1 MMPHQGMGYSPRS
14 PMAAQ
19 HIPMG
24 PGSNRSAGGS
34 SVESY
39 PPPLQRPGPN
49 AGMGPPN
56 ASVRMVSH
64 PNNNPHLQQQ
74 HHPGMHPGMRMQQP
88 PPGGHPGIRRPS
100 SSTSDMYN
108 HQQHPQMMQPQRSAS
123 TIPFPSPS
131 TSQGAVP
138 PGPPVPGG
146 VPEYDP
152 AQVRANNLSRAEAL
166 MTQQQRLQ
174 QQQQQNPAL
183 IPSQPS
189 PASSSSSDMPPMR
202 GATYPYHGQQQPQ
215 MNPPPQ
221 IHRLPS
227 QQQNGG
233 PPQMYHPQQ
242 QQQPR
247 PSPTQQQQHYQ
258 ATQHTVRPQFHQQP
272 RPSPNQQPANAMQNP
287 RQYTQL
293 QHQQY
298 QQEQQQLLSQ
308 HQQHLLQQQQGPPH
322 PPP

>member
-1 MMPHQGMGYSPRS
+1 MFTTVDTHTNIFIIFVDHCSFFRHFFFRLRRDKPPPPPPHLPPVPEGEPQHAMPPQQTQFRPSPNQGPHSGPYNGGMHPGMRPPLLPGQSPQMMPHQGMGYSPRS

-49 AGMGPPN
+49 AGMGPPH

-131 TSQGAVP
+131 TSQGA
-138 PGPPVPGG
+138 
-146 VPEYDP
+146 
-152 AQVRANNLSRAEAL
+152 
-166 MTQQQRLQ
+166 
-174 QQQQQNPAL
+174 
-183 IPSQPS
+183 
-189 PASSSSSDMPPMR
+189 
-202 GATYPYHGQQQPQ
+202 
-215 MNPPPQ
+215 
-221 IHRLPS
+221 
-227 QQQNGG
+227 
-233 PPQMYHPQQ
+233 
-242 QQQPR
+242 
-247 PSPTQQQQHYQ
+247 
-258 ATQHTVRPQFHQQP
+258 
-272 RPSPNQQPANAMQNP
+272 
-287 RQYTQL
+287 
-293 QHQQY
+293 
-298 QQEQQQLLSQ
+298 
-308 HQQHLLQQQQGPPH
+308 
-322 PPP
+322 

>member
-1 MMPHQGMGYSPRS
+1 MPPQQTQFRPPPNQGPHSGPYNGGMHPGMRPQLLPGQSPQMMPHQGMGYSPRS

-74 HHPGMHPGMRMQQP
+74 QHHPGMHPGMRMQQP
-88 PPGGHPGIRRPS
+88 PPGSHPGIRRPS

-131 TSQGAVP
+131 TSQG
-138 PGPPVPGG
+138 
-146 VPEYDP
+146 
-152 AQVRANNLSRAEAL
+152 
-166 MTQQQRLQ
+166 T
-174 QQQQQNPAL
+174 
-183 IPSQPS
+183 
-189 PASSSSSDMPPMR
+189 
-202 GATYPYHGQQQPQ
+202 
-215 MNPPPQ
+215 
-221 IHRLPS
+221 
-227 QQQNGG
+227 
-233 PPQMYHPQQ
+233 
-242 QQQPR
+242 
-247 PSPTQQQQHYQ
+247 
-258 ATQHTVRPQFHQQP
+258 
-272 RPSPNQQPANAMQNP
+272 
-287 RQYTQL
+287 
-293 QHQQY
+293 
-298 QQEQQQLLSQ
+298 
-308 HQQHLLQQQQGPPH
+308 
-322 PPP
+322 